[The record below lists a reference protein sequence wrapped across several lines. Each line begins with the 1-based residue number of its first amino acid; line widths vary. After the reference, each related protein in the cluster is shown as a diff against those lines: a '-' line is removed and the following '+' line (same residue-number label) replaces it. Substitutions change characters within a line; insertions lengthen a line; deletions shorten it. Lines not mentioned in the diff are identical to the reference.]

1 MIFSITEL
9 NFVRKT
15 SFRLNSVKASSGL
28 RKMFSQ
34 CSNQDVVWEN
44 VCLIKWTPIFIW
56 LYWNLIGIGRC
67 YYHLELIW
75 KIDGFG
81 LKLKLADVNANTMD
95 DVNPLFHVMADV
107 IAISWYCDSHYYLVG
122 RCCCLIIWYRQMLLP
137 CGWCNSHLFVK
148 YRLMLLPLC
157 ILYCGWCCYH
167 SGWWNCHLSIRVAGC
182 ECDLWQMGMATVS
195 FMTIVV
201 LWC

>member
-1 MIFSITEL
+1 
-9 NFVRKT
+9 
-15 SFRLNSVKASSGL
+15 
-28 RKMFSQ
+28 MFSQ
-34 CSNQDVVWEN
+34 GLNQDVVWEN

-107 IAISWYCDSHYYLVG
+107 IAISWYCDSHYYLIG

-137 CGWCNSHLFVK
+137 CG
-148 YRLMLLPLC
+148 
-157 ILYCGWCCYH
+157 
-167 SGWWNCHLSIRVAGC
+167 
-182 ECDLWQMGMATVS
+182 
-195 FMTIVV
+195 
-201 LWC
+201 

>member
-1 MIFSITEL
+1 
-9 NFVRKT
+9 
-15 SFRLNSVKASSGL
+15 
-28 RKMFSQ
+28 MFSQ

-67 YYHLELIW
+67 YYDLELIW

-122 RCCCLIIWYRQMLLP
+122 RCCCLIIWYRQMPIHLP
-137 CGWCNSHLFVK
+137 IPNYKATTSAYQIIMAITIPTYGNNISHNMK
-148 YRLMLLPLC
+148 
-157 ILYCGWCCYH
+157 
-167 SGWWNCHLSIRVAGC
+167 
-182 ECDLWQMGMATVS
+182 
-195 FMTIVV
+195 
-201 LWC
+201 